1 MGSAVRREA
10 DSENFLIS
18 SLRFCASLLPVNGRR
33 RVAAVLIAVA
43 ALVAA
48 ALAGR
53 SAPAAH
59 VVHAT
64 RVAQPTEP
72 STNWAGYALT
82 GSSSDTPVSFTSVTG
97 TWTQAKANC
106 SAGDGNSASAVWVGL
121 GGYSLTSQ
129 ALEQI
134 GTDADC
140 NSSGPPSYYA
150 WYELVPSPPVNL
162 TIKINPGDVITTSVN
177 VTGNT
182 VLLQIIDRTR
192 GVRFTKRS
200 TVGAPDI
207 SSAEWIAE
215 APSSCS
221 DYRCDPLPLANFG
234 TVTFSRIAARDSTN
248 HPGTLTDPAWTLNSI
263 QLVPQTRGGVG
274 FFPGPDRGYV
284 TYASTAGTSAP
295 LGLSTDGRSF
305 TLSWLANPSTST
317 TGTSTSG

>member
-1 MGSAVRREA
+1 LLA
-10 DSENFLIS
+10 
-18 SLRFCASLLPVNGRR
+18 ASV
-33 RVAAVLIAVA
+33 
-43 ALVAA
+43 
-48 ALAGR
+48 AGR

-59 VVHAT
+59 IAHAT
-64 RVAQPTEP
+64 RVAEPTEP

-82 GSSSDTPVSFTSVTG
+82 SVSADNPTSFVSVTG

-106 SAGDGNSASAVWVGL
+106 GTGDGNSASAVWVGL
-121 GGYSLTSQ
+121 GGYDLSSQ

-140 NSSGPPSYYA
+140 NTSGPPSYYA

-177 VTGNT
+177 VTGNS
-182 VLLQIIDRTR
+182 VLLQLKDRTR
-192 GVRFTKRS
+192 GVTFTKRA
-200 TVGAPDI
+200 TVNAPDL

-221 DYRCDPLPLANFG
+221 DYRCNPLPLANFG
-234 TVTFSRIAARDSTN
+234 TVTFSRIAARDSTG
-248 HPGTLTDPAWTLNSI
+248 HPGTLNDPAWTLNSI
-263 QLVPQTRGGVG
+263 QLVPQTRGGFG

-295 LGLSTDGRSF
+295 AALSSDGRSF
-305 TLSWLANPSTST
+305 MLSWLANPSASS
-317 TGTSTSG
+317 TSTSGQ